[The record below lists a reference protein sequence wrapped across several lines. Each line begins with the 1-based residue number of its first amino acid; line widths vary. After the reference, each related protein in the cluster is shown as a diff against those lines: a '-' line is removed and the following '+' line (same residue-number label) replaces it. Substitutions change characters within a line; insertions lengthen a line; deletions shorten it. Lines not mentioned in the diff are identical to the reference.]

1 MPGFHGQEGRVHA
14 DVAQGSRVFLLLR
27 WSKNQ
32 IGPGRRMQPDV
43 CLQLALELPRC
54 PTGVAQRQNGP
65 IRPLAARNRLENF
78 DRDGQAD
85 LV

>member
-1 MPGFHGQEGRVHA
+1 
-14 DVAQGSRVFLLLR
+14 
-27 WSKNQ
+27 
-32 IGPGRRMQPDV
+32 MQPDV